1 MVEKSIIWSEKA
13 IYELRQI
20 LEFYTKRNGNS
31 DYSFK
36 ILDEIEASLETL
48 KLNEF
53 IGRLTNNKKTRVIV
67 MDVYLIFYEV
77 QKERIE
83 VVSFWDNRQEPEK
96 EGIINVDG
104 IQSSNGYS
112 NLIPLFCSF
121 WLIP

>member
-13 IYELRQI
+13 TNELRQI
-20 LEFYTKRNGNS
+20 LEFYTERNGNS

-36 ILDEIEASLETL
+36 ILDKIEASLETL

-77 QKERIE
+77 QKDRIE
-83 VVSFWDNRQEPEK
+83 VLSFWDNRQDPEK
-96 EGIINVDG
+96 RIDNKT
-104 IQSSNGYS
+104 
-112 NLIPLFCSF
+112 
-121 WLIP
+121 